1 MKWSIQVATYQIEPK
16 EGRILENMEFKDL
29 EIKIQENFFPHGI
42 NTNEKMTAKIS
53 KEEFKSLFGPEA
65 RPRKGDAV
73 SIQNLGKK
81 FKIKKV
87 KKFKS
92 EKKSKKN
99 YKVELKSIK
108 DLA

>member
-1 MKWSIQVATYQIEPK
+1 MKWSIQTGVYQIEPK
-16 EGRILENMEFKDL
+16 EDRILENMEFKDL
-29 EIKIQENFFPHGI
+29 EIKIEGDWNP
-42 NTNEKMTAKIS
+42 TNQLDERMTAKIS

-65 RPRKGDAV
+65 KPRKGDAV

-92 EKKSKKN
+92 EKKGKKN
-99 YKVELKSIK
+99 YRVELKSMK
-108 DLA
+108 DLS